1 MDLLAREGEKVI
13 WKRGH
18 WLVEM
23 RPRVSLRWHSP
34 PDICLPLNNTPDR
47 AAEWWPPGRLTL
59 QSVPRW
65 VTSQRFLSPRLSTPT
80 SSFHTSPGLS
90 LACQYTSICLMGPS
104 EELTAD
110 TLVSL
115 FPAAILLESAAVISH
130 AAEKPF
136 RLRHLRHPLSPPPHR
151 SASLQERKLWLKIT
165 FSSTAVPGHRHFPMI
180 SC

>member
-23 RPRVSLRWHSP
+23 RPLVSLRWHSP

-59 QSVPRW
+59 QPVPRW

-90 LACQYTSICLMGPS
+90 LGCQYTSICLMGPS